1 MTLLRNA
8 AEEASRSGLAFF
20 DLFINFGNEQQQHS
34 HLFFRRG
41 PTEEPEGP
49 KKRAKRAKRDPAM
62 PKRPMTAYLLFCHEG
77 RETVK
82 NDLGPNATH
91 KDVIAELTRRWSDTP
106 DEQKKVCQTT
116 YPH

>member
-8 AEEASRSGLAFF
+8 ADEASRAGLAFF
-20 DLFINFGNEQQQHS
+20 DLFLGPGTEQQS
-34 HLFFRRG
+34 HIFFQRG
-41 PTEEPEGP
+41 PTEELEGP

-62 PKRPMTAYLLFCHEG
+62 PKRPMTAYLLFCHQG

-82 NDLGPNATH
+82 SDLGPNATH

-106 DEQKKVCQTT
+106 DDQKKVCEIT
-116 YPH
+116 YPY